1 MDLVKHSLALAV
13 MAATFLN
20 PAHASENPGAHVH
33 GQASMQVAS
42 EGKRI
47 DVIFKTPAA
56 NLVGFE
62 YEPKTGAEQKAVA
75 EARKWLTE
83 TPLVNTAASAC
94 RVEQATVNT
103 THDKNNHNE
112 HGDHHGHDDHH
123 EDHKG
128 EGHHEDEE
136 HDHQAEE
143 TDSHSEFEVSQ
154 HLVCNGVPGENLMT
168 PLLTRYP
175 SINSLSIDWVTE
187 NNQGGTR
194 LEAGSTEFRLS
205 R

>member
-1 MDLVKHSLALAV
+1 MILIKQSLALAV
-13 MAATFLN
+13 IAAAVLDH
-20 PAHASENPGAHVH
+20 AHASENPGAHVH

-47 DVIFKTPAA
+47 DVIFNTPAA

-62 YEPKTGAEQKAVA
+62 YKPKTGAEQKAVA
-75 EARKWLTE
+75 EAREWLTA
-83 TPLVNTAASAC
+83 TPLVTTAASTC
-94 RVEQATVNT
+94 RVEQASVST
-103 THDKNNHNE
+103 THDKGNHNE
-112 HGDHHGHDDHH
+112 HH
-123 EDHKG
+123 
-128 EGHHEDEE
+128 EE

-143 TDSHSEFEVSQ
+143 TDSHSEFEVFQ
-154 HLVCNGVPGENLMT
+154 HLVCNGVPGENLVT

-175 SINSLSIDWVTE
+175 SITSLRIDWVTE

-194 LEAGSTEFRLS
+194 LDGDSTEFRLS